1 MEIRRVGVVGIGQ
14 MGAGIVEVCARAGY
28 EVVAREVNETLL
40 AAGLDRI
47 TVSLD
52 RAVARGRLTDET
64 KRDISACIR
73 GTTALADLADVDLVI
88 EAVPEHKALKAE
100 LFAALDAACAPQ
112 TLLATNTS
120 SLSVTALAAA
130 TQRQDRVLGI
140 HFFNPAP
147 VMPLVEIVQTL
158 LTSAETV
165 STARAFVASLGK
177 TAVLSPDVPG
187 FIVNRLL
194 IPYLLDAARLLQDGI
209 ASREDIDAA
218 VKLGLN
224 HPMGPLALMDLIGL
238 DTCLA
243 IAESIYDEYRETRFA
258 PPPLLRRMVLAG
270 RLGRKV
276 GRGFYDYPTGP
287 G

>member
-1 MEIRRVGVVGIGQ
+1 MEIKRVGVVGVGQ

-28 EVVAREVNETLL
+28 EVVAREVNESLL

-47 TVSLD
+47 NASLD
-52 RAVARGRLTDET
+52 KAVARGRLTDEAR
-64 KRDISACIR
+64 RDIAARIH
-73 GTTALADLADVDLVI
+73 GTTALADLANVDLVI
-88 EAVPEHKALKAE
+88 EAVPEQRALKVE

-130 TQRQDRVLGI
+130 TQRQHRVLGL

-158 LTSAETV
+158 MTSVETL

-177 TAVLSPDVPG
+177 TAVLSPDTPG

-194 IPYLLDAARLLQDGI
+194 IPYLLDAVRLLQDGL
-209 ASREDIDAA
+209 ATREDIDTA

-224 HPMGPLALMDLIGL
+224 HPMGPLTLMDLIGL

-243 IAESIYDEYRETRFA
+243 IAESMYDEYREARFA

-276 GRGFYDYPTGP
+276 GHGFYDYPDGSA
-287 G
+287 